1 VTSAA
6 DRPSFSLRRGVIT
19 FVLLCGVVLAIAVVL
34 LLALDPRTQAFWA
47 ARWNELTAFVR
58 SVFNR

>member
-6 DRPSFSLRRGVIT
+6 ERPGFSLRRGVIT
-19 FVLLCGVVLAIAVVL
+19 FVLLSGVVLAIAVVL

-47 ARWNELTAFVR
+47 ERWSELAAFVR
-58 SVFNR
+58 SLFGR